1 MNLATGLHVV
11 GYPVSIALA
20 ARFVPIVRR
29 RQLTQFL
36 AHEAATGAI
45 VAGWVL
51 RDQWSG
57 AAVNGAWLV
66 GAAVWYAR
74 GRPATAAELTG
85 WRRRHDPDRP

>member
-1 MNLATGLHVV
+1 MNLATGLHIV
-11 GYPVSIALA
+11 GYPISIALA

-36 AHEAATGAI
+36 AHEAAVGAV
-45 VAGWVL
+45 VAGWML
-51 RDQWSG
+51 RDRFSG
-57 AAVNGAWLV
+57 VAVNGTWLV

-85 WRRRHDPDRP
+85 WWRRRAPDGS